1 MSRNLAAG
9 MLLDQKTQQLTCLI
23 VNLSDR
29 ALPESGP
36 IATNVIIIPL
46 PHREADPANK
56 KVSRITP
63 DCDSFG
69 GAANRG
75 MRKADQSGCECGR
88 KGTHATNSTT

>member
-9 MLLDQKTQQLTCLI
+9 VLLDQKTQQLTWLI
-23 VNLSDR
+23 ANLSDR
-29 ALPESGP
+29 ALSESSP
-36 IATNVIIIPL
+36 IAPNAIIIPS
-46 PHREADPANK
+46 PHSEADPANK

-75 MRKADQSGCECGR
+75 MRKADQSSGECGQ